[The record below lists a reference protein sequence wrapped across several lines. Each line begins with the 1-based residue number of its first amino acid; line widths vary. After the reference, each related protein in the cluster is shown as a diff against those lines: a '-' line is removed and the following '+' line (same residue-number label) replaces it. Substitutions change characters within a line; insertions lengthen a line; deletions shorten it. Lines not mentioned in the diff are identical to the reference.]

1 MKNYNKILEAVNRG
15 IQLAL
20 DDFDDEEQV
29 QNVKSKQINHRDYT
43 KEYLDLM
50 NEAVDLGLPSGTKW
64 FKYNLGVD
72 YKKLNINSENSVP
85 EDWYGNYYAWGETE
99 PNKLKY
105 TQSNYKW
112 NNKQIT
118 TRYNNTDNLEELLPE
133 DDAAQQFNKMLRIPT
148 VDECLEL
155 LNNTNKECVYDYNGI
170 KGLNGYIIS
179 NRKDSRKYIFIPAAG
194 LMSGSKRIQNED
206 AILYTNERFDGIK
219 CRILIFEESNRY
231 IDAYSKLPVA
241 EGYIKS
247 MQRICGFT
255 IRPVINL

>member
-1 MKNYNKILEAVNRG
+1 MKLTNKILEAVNRG
-15 IQLAL
+15 IRFAL
-20 DDFDDEEQV
+20 DDFEDQEDIQG
-29 QNVKSKQINHRDYT
+29 QDNSKISHQHGT
-43 KEYLDLM
+43 KEWLDFMELTI
-50 NEAVDLGLPSGTKW
+50 DLGLPSRTKW

-72 YKKLNINSENSVP
+72 YKKLNENPSNSVP
-85 EDWYGNYYAWGETE
+85 KDWYGNYYAWGETE
-99 PNKLKY
+99 PNKPKY
-105 TQSNYKW
+105 TPTSYKW

-118 TRYNNTDNLEELLPE
+118 TRYNSTDNLEELLPE

-155 LNNTNKECVYDYNGI
+155 LNNTNKGCVYDYNGI

-179 NRKDSRKYIFIPAAG
+179 NKKDNKKYIFIPAAG
-194 LMSGSKRIQNED
+194 LIGDSKHMQDED
-206 AILYTNERFDGIK
+206 AILLTNERLDGIR
-219 CRILIFEESNRY
+219 CRVLVYEESNGY
-231 IDAYSKLPVA
+231 IDAYSKFPVA

>member
-1 MKNYNKILEAVNRG
+1 MKNYNKILEAINNG

-20 DDFDDEEQV
+20 DDFDDEEPV
-29 QNVKSKQINHRDYT
+29 QNIKSKQINHRDYT

-105 TQSNYKW
+105 TQSSYKW
-112 NNKQIT
+112 NNKQIST
-118 TRYNNTDNLEELLPE
+118 KYNSRDNLEELLPE
-133 DDAAQQFNKMLRIPT
+133 DDAAQQFNKLLRIPT

-179 NRKDSRKYIFIPAAG
+179 NKKDSRKYIFIPAAG
-194 LMSGSKRIQNED
+194 LIGDSKHMQDED
-206 AILYTNERFDGIK
+206 AILLTNERLDGIR
-219 CRILIFEESNRY
+219 CRVLVYEESNGH
-231 IDAYSKLPVA
+231 IDAYSKFPVA

>member
-1 MKNYNKILEAVNRG
+1 MKNYKQILEAVNRG

-29 QNVKSKQINHRDYT
+29 QNIKSKQVQNRDYT

-85 EDWYGNYYAWGETE
+85 EDWYGNYYAWAETE

-105 TQSNYKW
+105 TPTRYKW

-118 TRYNNTDNLEELLPE
+118 TRYNSTDNLEELLPE

-155 LNNTNKECVYDYNGI
+155 LNNTNKGCVYDYNGI

-194 LMSGSKRIQNED
+194 LMSGSKHIQNED
-206 AILYTNERFDGIK
+206 AILHTNERLDGIR
-219 CRILIFEESNRY
+219 CRVLVYEESNGY

>member
-1 MKNYNKILEAVNRG
+1 MKNYKQILEAVNRG
-15 IQLAL
+15 IRLAL
-20 DDFDDEEQV
+20 DDFDDEEPV
-29 QNVKSKQINHRDYT
+29 QNIKSKQINHRDYT

-85 EDWYGNYYAWGETE
+85 EDWYGNYYAWGEIE

-112 NNKQIT
+112 NNKQIST
-118 TRYNNTDNLEELLPE
+118 KYNSRDNLEELLPE

-155 LNNTNKECVYDYNGI
+155 LNNTNKGCVYDYNGI

-179 NRKDSRKYIFIPAAG
+179 NKKDNKKYIFIPAAG
-194 LMSGSKRIQNED
+194 LIGDSKHMQDED
-206 AILYTNERFDGIK
+206 AILLTNERLDGIR
-219 CRILIFEESNRY
+219 CRVLVYEESNGY
-231 IDAYSKLPVA
+231 IDAYSKFPVA

-255 IRPVINL
+255 IRPVINQ

>member
-1 MKNYNKILEAVNRG
+1 MKNYKQILEAVNRG
-15 IQLAL
+15 IRLAL

-29 QNVKSKQINHRDYT
+29 QNIKSKQVNHRDYT

-85 EDWYGNYYAWGETE
+85 EDWYGNYYAWGEIE

-112 NNKQIT
+112 NNKQIST
-118 TRYNNTDNLEELLPE
+118 KYNSRDNLEELLPE

-148 VDECLEL
+148 VDQCLEL
-155 LNNTNKECVYDYNGI
+155 LNNTNKGCVYDYNGI

-194 LMSGSKRIQNED
+194 LMGDSKHMQDED
-206 AILYTNERFDGIK
+206 AILLTNERLDGIR
-219 CRILIFEESNRY
+219 CRVLVYEESNGY
-231 IDAYSKLPVA
+231 VDAYSKFPVA

>member
-1 MKNYNKILEAVNRG
+1 MKNYKQILEAVNRG

-20 DDFDDEEQV
+20 DDFDDEDQV

-85 EDWYGNYYAWGETE
+85 EDWYGNYYAWGEIE

-105 TQSNYKW
+105 TQSSYKW
-112 NNKQIT
+112 NNKQIST
-118 TRYNNTDNLEELLPE
+118 KYNNRDNLEELLPE

-155 LNNTNKECVYDYNGI
+155 LNNTNKGCVYDYNGI

-179 NRKDSRKYIFIPAAG
+179 NRKDSKKYIFIPAAG
-194 LMSGSKRIQNED
+194 IMSGSKRIQNED

-219 CRILIFEESNRY
+219 CRILVFEESNRY
-231 IDAYSKLPVA
+231 IDAYSKFPVV

>member
-1 MKNYNKILEAVNRG
+1 MKNYKQILEAVNRG
-15 IQLAL
+15 IRLAL

-29 QNVKSKQINHRDYT
+29 QNIKSKQINHRDYT

-85 EDWYGNYYAWGETE
+85 EDWYGNYYAWGEIE

-105 TQSNYKW
+105 TQSKYKW
-112 NNKQIT
+112 NNKQIST
-118 TRYNNTDNLEELLPE
+118 KYNSRDNLEELLPE

-155 LNNTNKECVYDYNGI
+155 LNNTNKGCVYDYNGI

-194 LMSGSKRIQNED
+194 LMSGSKHMQDED
-206 AILYTNERFDGIK
+206 AILLTNERLDGIR
-219 CRILIFEESNRY
+219 CRVLVYEESNGY
-231 IDAYSKLPVA
+231 VDAYSKFPVA